1 MSNGASEFG
10 LEEHPRPGIY
20 GFSLALD
27 EPDEQLG
34 ARLVLAP
41 PAWPELR
48 VRRTVERA
56 AGAALEGGE
65 SRARVHER
73 PAAGGEVKMDES
85 TARVELPN
93 GTATMR
99 RDAREAWF
107 RTSTPLTTDE
117 LVHPLL
123 GYAALAFSHWMG
135 REAFHAGVFL
145 RDGGAWALIGE
156 RGSGKSSTLAWLAR
170 EGHRIVADD
179 LLVLDGR
186 TAFAGPRTIDLASAS
201 AAHLGWAEGLEDVR
215 QGFRQRLTLEE
226 LAPEHQLSGWISL
239 RWGDEVSMAPVP
251 AAGRIPLLVEHG
263 NQPMGLVD
271 WPRLLALAS
280 LPMFEL
286 SRPHRL
292 ASLEPTGELLLATVT
307 AAAA

>member
-1 MSNGASEFG
+1 MSNGASELG
-10 LEEHPRPGIY
+10 LEKDSRPGIY

-27 EPDEQLG
+27 EPDEQLRT
-34 ARLVLAP
+34 RLAHAP
-41 PAWPELR
+41 SAWPELR
-48 VRRTVERA
+48 VRRTVEGVA
-56 AGAALEGGE
+56 PETKEGP
-65 SRARVHER
+65 SHVHER
-73 PAAGGEVKMDES
+73 PAAGEVQMDES
-85 TARVELPN
+85 SARVELPN

-123 GYAALAFSHWMG
+123 GYAALVFSHWMG

-145 RDGGAWALIGE
+145 SDGGVWALIGE

-179 LLVLDGR
+179 LLILDGR

-215 QGFRQRLTLEE
+215 QGFRQRLTLKE
-226 LAPEHQLSGWISL
+226 LAPEHQLTGWISL

-292 ASLEPTGELLLATVT
+292 ASLEQACELLLATVT
-307 AAAA
+307 AAAERA